1 MEDYFFF
8 GHPKGQIK
16 SKLFFQAKVTS
27 KNWMNEFN
35 FTTMKTQVNL
45 FSFVF
50 WRKLKTPKIH
60 FEIIWSLRMVF
71 ERIKDFQKPLFVS
84 YLSLITLC
92 RPFIWRRAEKNHDS
106 WVKFK
111 FNLVGNC
118 TAIALL
124 QNFLEKLYWAS
135 FNFIVKVRQRKS
147 KTFAQI
153 TRKALKEYSLLFR
166 NLHWEV
172 FFNTTKLL

>member
-1 MEDYFFF
+1 MYSRILIFQWKKPTEIVGWFLTRH
-8 GHPKGQIK
+8 GHLRNGFWKDFEK
-16 SKLFFQAKVTS
+16 ALFF
-27 KNWMNEFN
+27 
-35 FTTMKTQVNL
+35 
-45 FSFVF
+45 
-50 WRKLKTPKIH
+50 
-60 FEIIWSLRMVF
+60 
-71 ERIKDFQKPLFVS
+71 S
-84 YLSLITLC
+84 YLGLITLC

-118 TAIALL
+118 NCYCIIAKLL
-124 QNFLEKLYWAS
+124 GETPTYFLYWAS

-147 KTFAQI
+147 KAFAQI